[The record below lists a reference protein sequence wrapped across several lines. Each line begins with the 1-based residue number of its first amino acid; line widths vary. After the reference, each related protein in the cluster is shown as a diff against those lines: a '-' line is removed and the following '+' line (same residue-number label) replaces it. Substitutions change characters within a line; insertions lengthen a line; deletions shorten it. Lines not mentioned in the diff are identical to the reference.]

1 MHRGV
6 HSRLHRI
13 EIMNLV
19 HQFCIIVR
27 NHERVHGSENNRDIR
42 AHRVHGALTKIKK
55 PGKALWSDIQGSS
68 ALLHLLVAA
77 LHCICSFLRC
87 IVESLHVKEAITTSL
102 TVYEQ
107 DVHTLVMVASD
118 SVLEHLTTQI
128 AGGTRGVAQP
138 HPGITWIRSEGEGIS
153 LDAKYRFWAES
164 RGCCS
169 RRVLRCTTDLN
180 LARGQQYTT
189 NQNRGKNN

>member
-27 NHERVHGSENNRDIR
+27 NHERIHGSENNRDIR

-55 PGKALWSDIQGSS
+55 PGKTLWSDIQGSS

-87 IVESLHVKEAITTSL
+87 IVESMHVKEAITTCL
-102 TVYEQ
+102 TLYEH
-107 DVHTLVMVASD
+107 DMNTRVMLASG
-118 SVLEHLTTQI
+118 SVLTHLT
-128 AGGTRGVAQP
+128 AKVA
-138 HPGITWIRSEGEGIS
+138 WRS
-153 LDAKYRFWAES
+153 
-164 RGCCS
+164 
-169 RRVLRCTTDLN
+169 
-180 LARGQQYTT
+180 
-189 NQNRGKNN
+189 